1 MDVEKRLSE
10 TGEDALGLSDLVAS
24 KIDHRKPGYSSITLI
39 LRDQPGLFY
48 KIAGTLSANKI
59 NILSSWIH
67 LNGSL
72 AISTLHVNDIP
83 EGPLDDPARWDNFQS
98 DFKRVISGE
107 TDVDTLVASRRQS
120 RGVFS
125 RTSNPRFPIKVEI
138 DNSTSD
144 SATIIE
150 VYAHDRPGLLY
161 DITRKLWAI
170 NLNIILSKISTEV
183 DQAAD
188 IFYVQ
193 NEAGNKIIDF
203 EELDSIKLELVTH
216 LSEMEK
222 MSSDPLAPTQISF

>member
-1 MDVEKRLSE
+1 MEVEKRLAES
-10 TGEDALGLSDLVAS
+10 GADALSLSDLIAG
-24 KIDHRKPGYSSITLI
+24 KTDHRKPGYSSITLI

-48 KIAGTLSANKI
+48 KIAGTLSSNKI
-59 NILSSWIH
+59 NILSSWTHI
-67 LNGSL
+67 NGPM

-83 EGPLDDPARWDNFQS
+83 EGPLDDPERWESFQN
-98 DFKRVISGE
+98 DFKKVISGE
-107 TDVDTLVASRRQS
+107 TDVDTLVATRRQS
-120 RGVFS
+120 RGVFA

-161 DITRKLWAI
+161 DITRRLWAI
-170 NLNIILSKISTEV
+170 NLNIVLSKISTEV

-193 NEAGNKIIDF
+193 NETGNKIIDF
-203 EELDSIKLELVTH
+203 DELDSIKEKLTTH
-216 LSEMEK
+216 LAEMEK
-222 MSSDPLAPTQISF
+222 TSSDRLTPT